1 MKKLFSNLQKIED
14 MILVVTFGVMVLAS
28 FAQVVN
34 RNIIHAAV
42 SWLEEL
48 SRYCMV
54 YMALLATE
62 AGLRDG
68 TQISIT
74 AITDKLHGIGSKV
87 VRIISKAVVTVFSG
101 ICFFSSFTILGTQLS
116 SGQVSPGLH
125 MPMTIPYFALTLSF
139 GIITIIQGAALV
151 YLIMSDKTAEKP
163 EGKTEENE
171 KGGES

>member
-1 MKKLFSNLQKIED
+1 MKKRFPYLQKIED
-14 MILVVTFGVMVLAS
+14 FILVSTFTVMVLAS

-34 RNIIHAAV
+34 RNLVHAGI

-74 AITDKLHGIGSKV
+74 AITDKLNRSLGRAA
-87 VRIISKAVVTVFSG
+87 RIISKAVVTIFSG
-101 ICFFSSFTILGTQLS
+101 ICFFSSFTILQTQMS

-125 MPMTIPYFALTLSF
+125 LPMVIPYFAISLSF
-139 GIITIIQGAALV
+139 GIITVIQGAVLFFLATGKDACACGEE
-151 YLIMSDKTAEKP
+151 DKA
-163 EGKTEENE
+163 
-171 KGGES
+171 